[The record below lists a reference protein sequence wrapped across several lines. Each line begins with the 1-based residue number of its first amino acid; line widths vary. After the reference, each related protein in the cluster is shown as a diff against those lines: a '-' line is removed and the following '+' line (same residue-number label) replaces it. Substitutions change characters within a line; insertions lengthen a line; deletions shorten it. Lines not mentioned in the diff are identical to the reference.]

1 MQMPIKVLTTASER
15 TSATTGTRQDEWR
28 QMSSSASVPMTR
40 PAYDF
45 SHFLTAQD
53 KVFDTV
59 MKELRAG
66 KKRSHWMW
74 FIFPQ
79 IAGLGASPMSQRFAL
94 HSLEEAGAFLDH
106 PVLGARL
113 RAATMAVLAH
123 AGPADGAG
131 PPRHSAHAIFGSPD
145 DLKFQSSMTLFHR
158 VVPDDGMFWKP
169 LAAFY
174 DGHQDYATLK
184 RLGLE

>member
-1 MQMPIKVLTTASER
+1 
-15 TSATTGTRQDEWR
+15 
-28 QMSSSASVPMTR
+28 MSSSASARLTR

-79 IAGLGASPMSQRFAL
+79 IAGLGGSPMSQRFAL
-94 HSLEEAGAFLDH
+94 HSLAEAGAYLDH

-123 AGPADGAG
+123 AGPADGDG
-131 PPRHSAHAIFGSPD
+131 PPERRANEIFGSPD

-174 DGHQDYATLK
+174 DGHQDYATLR